1 MKNLL
6 KMCSGVRH
14 RLHVLLSVD
23 QKTHTDRVRHVAENA
38 LLAKVSCDVCVCR
51 GLGLVR
57 CRVCIFSRHSC
68 VLSLLPLFYKA
79 PDQRGTEASDDDDEE
94 EEKYTRGLY
103 P

>member
-23 QKTHTDRVRHVAENA
+23 QKTHTDRVRHVA

-57 CRVCIFSRHSC
+57 CRVC
-68 VLSLLPLFYKA
+68 LL
-79 PDQRGTEASDDDDEE
+79 
-94 EEKYTRGLY
+94 
-103 P
+103 

>member
-23 QKTHTDRVRHVAENA
+23 QKTHRSSAARRALGKSLVRR
-38 LLAKVSCDVCVCR
+38 VCVCR
-51 GLGLVR
+51 GLGLGAVES
-57 CRVCIFSRHSC
+57 VFSRHSC